1 MRLKLSRQIFSGLI
15 VIGGLLVVLG
25 AVAYIG
31 VGDMTRMANRSLEAV
46 DTITRLQRMEIDQL
60 RFTGEVEQT
69 LLQDYTPGLVIK
81 VETDDHLCNFGRWL
95 YGEPRKEL
103 ETLYP
108 ELAPILKDFEEPHRI
123 LHESIKEINLNLIE
137 AEDLE
142 GAKND
147 YRALTQD
154 ALQSVVKVF
163 ARLDE
168 ALFKI
173 EKDAHHKAL
182 TKQGQVK
189 FLVLGVAIAGVLI
202 ALLVVFWVR
211 SGFVRIMGGEAED
224 MNEMLT
230 KIADGDLRVKIAA
243 GARPGSML
251 AAMAEM
257 KNGLTVIAGDIYAGV
272 EQLTLASAE
281 LATLSEKLGDAS
293 GNASGKSNTV
303 AAAAEEMSVN
313 MNSVSNASEAIAGNV
328 NMVAAAAEEMTSTV
342 AEIAQNTEKTRAIS
356 LAAVERTRQA
366 SEKIDELGR
375 AAQEVGKVTAV
386 INDISEQTNLLA
398 LNATIEAARAG
409 EAGKGFAVV
418 ANEIKELARQTAE
431 ATQDI
436 RRIIEEIQGSTG
448 ATVSEIREVSSVI
461 EEVSELVTTVAA
473 AIEEQSATTREIAG
487 SVAQASHGI
496 AEINDNIAQSSTVA
510 GEISSDIAE
519 VSSIAA
525 ELSESSAQVNNS
537 AADLGGLSERLKNIV
552 LRFRLERPA
561 EVANSVSTFAK
572 TQSGGEIADLMPW
585 SSSFENGVAEF
596 DRQHHRLVALV
607 NELYKA
613 MKRGESRDVA
623 GQVLD
628 ELVDYTNTHFADEER
643 LMVECKY
650 PDYDRH
656 VALHRDLVAKV
667 VDFQKKFKA
676 GQSTLSLD
684 LLTFLKDWLIGHIK
698 GVDRKYGP
706 FFNGKGVF

>member
-1 MRLKLSRQIFSGLI
+1 MRLKLSLQIFSGLI
-15 VIGGLLVVLG
+15 VIAGLLVVLG
-25 AVAYIG
+25 AVAYFG

-46 DTITRLQRMEIDQL
+46 NTIARLQRMEIDHL
-60 RFTGEVEQT
+60 KFVGEVEQT
-69 LLQDYTPGLVIK
+69 LLQDFTPGLVIK
-81 VETDDHLCNFGRWL
+81 VETNDHLCNFGKWL
-95 YGEPRKEL
+95 YGAPRKEL
-103 ETLYP
+103 ESLYP
-108 ELAPILKDFEEPHRI
+108 ELAPILKDFEEPHRV
-123 LHESIKEINLNLIE
+123 LHESIEEINLNLIE

-142 GAKND
+142 GAKSD
-147 YRALTQD
+147 YRALTQQ
-154 ALQSVVKVF
+154 ALERVVKVF
-163 ARLDE
+163 SRLDE
-168 ALFKI
+168 TLFKI
-173 EKDAHHKAL
+173 EKDAHHEAL

-189 FLVLGVAIAGVLI
+189 LLVLVVAIAGVLI
-202 ALLVVFWVR
+202 ALLVIFWVR
-211 SGFVRIMGGEAED
+211 SGFARIMGGEAED

-257 KNGLTVIAGDIYAGV
+257 KTGLTAIAGDIYAGV
-272 EQLTLASAE
+272 EQLALASAE

-313 MNSVSNASEAIAGNV
+313 MNSVSDASEATAGNV

-366 SEKIDELGR
+366 SDKIDELGR
-375 AAQEVGKVTAV
+375 AAQQVGKVTAV

-448 ATVSEIREVSSVI
+448 ATVAEIREVSSVI
-461 EEVSELVTTVAA
+461 EEVSELVTAVAA

-496 AEINDNIAQSSTVA
+496 AEINENIAQSSTVA

-552 LRFRLERPA
+552 LRFRLERSA
-561 EVANSVSTFAK
+561 DVASVSAFAK
-572 TQSGGEIADLMPW
+572 TQGSGEIVDLMPW

-596 DRQHHRLVALV
+596 DRQHHRLVNLV

-613 MKRGESRDVA
+613 MKRGDSREVA
-623 GQVLD
+623 GRVLD

-643 LMVECKY
+643 LMVEYKY
-650 PDYDRH
+650 PDYAAH

-667 VDFQKKFKA
+667 VDFQKNFKA
-676 GQSTLSLD
+676 GQSTISLD